1 MSIKIS
7 IHEIANA
14 TILTVTGR
22 ITLGASGPSI
32 QDRVREL
39 FKTGHRNII
48 IDLGGVTY
56 LDSSGLG
63 QLVGSYAT
71 AASQGRE
78 IKLLNLNKRVHDLM
92 QITKL
97 YAVFQIYTDEATAA
111 QSFELTAVPA

>member
-1 MSIKIS
+1 MSVKINVRRTD
-7 IHEIANA
+7 NA

-32 QDRVREL
+32 QGCVREV
-39 FKTGHRNII
+39 FNTGHRNII
-48 IDLGGVTY
+48 IDLAGVTY

-71 AASQGRE
+71 AVSQGSE
-78 IKLLNLNKRVHDLM
+78 IKLLNLNKRVYDLM
-92 QITKL
+92 QTTKL
-97 YAVFQIYTDEATAA
+97 YTVFQIYTDEATAA

>member
-48 IDLGGVTY
+48 IDLGDVTY

-71 AASQGRE
+71 AASQGSE
-78 IKLLNLNKRVHDLM
+78 IKLFGNRGPELRTDGGTRV
-92 QITKL
+92 KL
-97 YAVFQIYTDEATAA
+97 DM
-111 QSFELTAVPA
+111 L